1 MTKTDLST
9 EALLVRREISEK
21 ATPGPW
27 GVKCE
32 RHDNTCHEYLILT
45 EDGDKIVGADKI
57 DPREVYYRSLPE
69 AICSLDSHDAAH
81 IAANSPDV
89 VIATIDE
96 LLRLRAEN
104 GRLKEG
110 LENALHVNE
119 LRLAEV
125 AKTLFTGIVEGI
137 SGDSESVRVQT
148 DATCVHCNACFTSA
162 EDAIAHDKVC
172 PKHPANIRAE
182 LLEKEAEWLANRLAC
197 IQSARD
203 IEPQTRDQNPEWWR
217 EAARKAVEES

>member
-1 MTKTDLST
+1 MT
-9 EALLVRREISEK
+9 
-21 ATPGPW
+21 
-27 GVKCE
+27 
-32 RHDNTCHEYLILT
+32 
-45 EDGDKIVGADKI
+45 
-57 DPREVYYRSLPE
+57 
-69 AICSLDSHDAAH
+69 
-81 IAANSPDV
+81 NSPDV

-110 LENALHVNE
+110 LENALHVNG
-119 LRLAEV
+119 LRLAEI
-125 AKTLFTGIVEGI
+125 AKTLFTGMVEGI
-137 SGDSESVRVQT
+137 SGSGDSESVRVQT
-148 DATCVHCNACFTSA
+148 GATCVHCNACFTSA

>member
-1 MTKTDLST
+1 MTAEQWLADL
-9 EALLVRREISEK
+9 EAK
-21 ATPGPW
+21 AKAATPGPW
-27 GVKCE
+27 KPDEPFEVS
-32 RHDNTCHEYLILT
+32 RHIKAITGDGPTDYVFLAWICPKPGEMGTHEQ
-45 EDGDKIVGADKI
+45 KAN
-57 DPREVYYRSLPE
+57 
-69 AICSLDSHDAAH
+69 DASH

-137 SGDSESVRVQT
+137 SGGSESVMVQAG
-148 DATCVHCNACFTSA
+148 ATCVHCNAHFTSA

-182 LLEKEAEWLANRLAC
+182 LLEKESEWLANRLAC

-217 EAARKAVEES
+217 EAARKAVEEA